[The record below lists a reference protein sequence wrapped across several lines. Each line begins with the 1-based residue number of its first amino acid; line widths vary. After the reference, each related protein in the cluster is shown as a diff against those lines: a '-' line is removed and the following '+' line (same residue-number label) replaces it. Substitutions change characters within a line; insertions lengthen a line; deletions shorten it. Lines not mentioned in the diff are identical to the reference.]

1 MAAAAA
7 AVWAMPWPMRPRPM
21 QPILSKWVMGVEEM
35 DRREE
40 VLLVVMALEIVL
52 EVMMDR
58 EKVIDEIMM
67 VILMVKDVYDAIERW
82 RVLIGVGF
90 EVRRM

>member
-1 MAAAAA
+1 MEEWRLCLAAAAA

-40 VLLVVMALEIVL
+40 VLVVLMALEIVL

-67 VILMVKDVYDAIERW
+67 VILMVKDV
-82 RVLIGVGF
+82 
-90 EVRRM
+90 

>member
-1 MAAAAA
+1 
-7 AVWAMPWPMRPRPM
+7 M
-21 QPILSKWVMGVEEM
+21 QPILSKWAMGVEEM

-40 VLLVVMALEIVL
+40 VLVVVMALEIVL

-67 VILMVKDVYDAIERW
+67 VILMVTHDLRCYR
-82 RVLIGVGF
+82 
-90 EVRRM
+90 EVDGPGRC

>member
-1 MAAAAA
+1 
-7 AVWAMPWPMRPRPM
+7 M

-40 VLLVVMALEIVL
+40 VLLVLMALEIVL
-52 EVMMDR
+52 KVLIDR

-67 VILMVKDVYDAIERW
+67 VILMVKDV
-82 RVLIGVGF
+82 
-90 EVRRM
+90 

>member
-1 MAAAAA
+1 
-7 AVWAMPWPMRPRPM
+7 M
-21 QPILSKWVMGVEEM
+21 QPILSKWAMGVEEM

-40 VLLVVMALEIVL
+40 VLVVVMALEIVL

-67 VILMVKDVYDAIERW
+67 VILMVKDV
-82 RVLIGVGF
+82 
-90 EVRRM
+90 

>member
-1 MAAAAA
+1 
-7 AVWAMPWPMRPRPM
+7 MRPRPM
-21 QPILSKWVMGVEEM
+21 QPILSKWAMGVEEM

-40 VLLVVMALEIVL
+40 VLVVVMALEIVL

-67 VILMVKDVYDAIERW
+67 VILMVKDV
-82 RVLIGVGF
+82 
-90 EVRRM
+90 